1 MYKRRIVRLIR
12 VVDRLEDWLLVSMLA
27 AMVVLAVTQIVY
39 RNVAGGGVAWI
50 DPLLRMLVLWVALS
64 GAVIASRTDNH
75 IRIDFFAR
83 YISGKYY
90 IYIKRIVHAYCV
102 IICAIIAW
110 YSVSFVRM
118 DYEYQ
123 TEAFAG
129 IPAWIT
135 ELIIPIAFGLMA
147 FRYFLLF
154 LSPPRSK
161 NR

>member
-1 MYKRRIVRLIR
+1 MEKRRIVRLIR
-12 VVDRLEDWLLVSMLA
+12 VINRLEDWLLVSMLA
-27 AMVVLAVTQIVY
+27 VMVVLAVTQIIY

-50 DPLLRMLVLWVALS
+50 DPLLRLLVLWVALS

-102 IICAIIAW
+102 IICAVIAW

-118 DYEYQ
+118 DYEYG

-129 IPAWIT
+129 VPAWIT
-135 ELIIPIAFGLMA
+135 ELIIPIAFGMMA

>member
-1 MYKRRIVRLIR
+1 MKKRHIVRLIR
-12 VVDRLEDWLLVSMLA
+12 AVNSIEDWLLISMLA
-27 AMVVLAVTQIVY
+27 AMVILAVTQIIY
-39 RNVAGGGVAWI
+39 RNVSGGGVVWI

-75 IRIDFFAR
+75 IRIDFFAK
-83 YISGKYY
+83 YITGKYY
-90 IYIKRIVHAYCV
+90 FYIKRIVHAYCV
-102 IICAIIAW
+102 VICALIAW
-110 YSVSFVRM
+110 HSVSFVQM
-118 DYEYQ
+118 DFEYG

-154 LSPPRSK
+154 LSPPRPDK
-161 NR
+161 R

>member
-12 VVDRLEDWLLVSMLA
+12 VIDRLEDWLLVSMLA
-27 AMVVLAVTQIVY
+27 VMVVLAVTQIVY

-64 GAVIASRTDNH
+64 GAMIASRTDNH

-83 YISGKYY
+83 YISGQYY
-90 IYIKRIVHAYCV
+90 IYIKRIVHAYCA
-102 IICAIIAW
+102 IICAVIAW

-118 DYEYQ
+118 DYEFG

-135 ELIIPIAFGLMA
+135 ELIIPIAFGMMA

-154 LSPPRSK
+154 LSDRKSVV
-161 NR
+161 

>member
-12 VVDRLEDWLLVSMLA
+12 VIDRLEDWLLVSMLA
-27 AMVVLAVTQIVY
+27 VMVGLAVTQIVY

-75 IRIDFFAR
+75 IRIDFFAK
-83 YISGKYY
+83 YISGQYY

-102 IICAIIAW
+102 IICAVIAW

-118 DYEYQ
+118 DYEFG

-135 ELIIPIAFGLMA
+135 ELIIPIAFGMMA

>member
-1 MYKRRIVRLIR
+1 MYKRGIVRLIR
-12 VVDRLEDWLLVSMLA
+12 VIDRLEDWLLVSMLA
-27 AMVVLAVTQIVY
+27 AMVVLAVAQIVY

-83 YISGKYY
+83 YISGQYY
-90 IYIKRIVHAYCV
+90 IYIKRVVHAYCV
-102 IICAIIAW
+102 IICAVIAW

-118 DYEYQ
+118 DYEYG

-135 ELIIPIAFGLMA
+135 GLIIPIAFGMMA

>member
-1 MYKRRIVRLIR
+1 MKNRRIARLIKA
-12 VVDRLEDWLLVSMLA
+12 VNSIEDWLLISMLA
-27 AMVVLAVTQIVY
+27 IMVTLAVTQIIY
-39 RNVAGGGVAWI
+39 RNVSGGGVAWI
-50 DPLLRMLVLWVALS
+50 DPMLRMLVLWVALS

-75 IRIDFFAR
+75 IRIDFFAK
-83 YISGKYY
+83 YLSGKYY

-102 IICAIIAW
+102 IICALIAW

-118 DYEYQ
+118 DYEYE
-123 TEAFAG
+123 TIAFAG

-135 ELIIPIAFGLMA
+135 ELIIPVAFSLMA

-154 LSPPRSK
+154 LSPPRSN

>member
-1 MYKRRIVRLIR
+1 MNTRHIVRLLKTVNRI
-12 VVDRLEDWLLVSMLA
+12 EDWLLISMLA
-27 AMVVLAVTQIVY
+27 VMVILAVAQIVY
-39 RNVAGGGVAWI
+39 RNFSGGGVAWI

-75 IRIDFFAR
+75 IRIDFFAK
-83 YISGKYY
+83 YIAGKYY
-90 IYIKRIVHAYCV
+90 FYIKRIVHAYCV
-102 IICAIIAW
+102 FICALIAW
-110 YSVSFVRM
+110 YSVSFVQM
-118 DYEYQ
+118 DFEYG

-147 FRYFLLF
+147 FRYLLLF
-154 LSPPRSK
+154 LSPPRSD

>member
-27 AMVVLAVTQIVY
+27 AMVVLAVTQILY

-50 DPLLRMLVLWVALS
+50 DPMLRMLVLWVALS

-102 IICAIIAW
+102 IICAVIAW

-118 DYEYQ
+118 DYEYG

-135 ELIIPIAFGLMA
+135 ELIIPIAFGMMA

>member
-1 MYKRRIVRLIR
+1 MNKRHLLRLIR
-12 VVDRLEDWLLVSMLA
+12 TVNRIEDWLLVGMLA
-27 AMVVLAVTQIVY
+27 LMVVLAVSQIVY
-39 RNVAGGGVAWI
+39 RNIAGGGVIWI

-75 IRIDFFAR
+75 IRIDFFAK

-90 IYIKRIVHAYCV
+90 IYIKRLVHLYCV
-102 IICAIIAW
+102 LVCGFIAW
-110 YSVSFVRM
+110 HSVGFVRM
-118 DYEYQ
+118 DYEYG

-135 ELIIPIAFGLMA
+135 ELIIPIAFALMA
-147 FRYFLLF
+147 VRYFLLF
-154 LSPPRSK
+154 LSPPRLD

>member
-1 MYKRRIVRLIR
+1 M
-12 VVDRLEDWLLVSMLA
+12 LVSMLA

-39 RNVAGGGVAWI
+39 RNVSGGGIAWI

-83 YISGKYY
+83 YITGKYY

-102 IICAIIAW
+102 FICAVIAW

-118 DYEYQ
+118 DYEYE

-135 ELIIPIAFGLMA
+135 ELIIPVAFGLMA

-154 LSPPRSK
+154 LSPPRSE

>member
-1 MYKRRIVRLIR
+1 MNKRHIVRLIKA
-12 VVDRLEDWLLVSMLA
+12 VNKIEDWLLISMLA

-39 RNVAGGGVAWI
+39 RNFSGGGVVWI

-75 IRIDFFAR
+75 IRIDFFAK

-90 IYIKRIVHAYCV
+90 FYIKRIVHAYCV
-102 IICAIIAW
+102 VICAVIAW
-110 YSVSFVRM
+110 YSITFVQM
-118 DYEYQ
+118 DYEYE

-135 ELIIPIAFGLMA
+135 ELIIPAAFGLMA

-154 LSPPRSK
+154 LSPPRSDK
-161 NR
+161 R

>member
-12 VVDRLEDWLLVSMLA
+12 VIDRLEDWLLVSMLA
-27 AMVVLAVTQIVY
+27 AMVVLAVAQIVY

-75 IRIDFFAR
+75 IRIDFFAK

-102 IICAIIAW
+102 IICAVIAW

-135 ELIIPIAFGLMA
+135 ELIIPIAFGMMA